1 MSVIKRRVVIAND
14 PLDAIIPALSGV
26 ATTIPSAE
34 AQSSSRQ
41 ATPPRMATDKSPKVR
56 ATFHLSEDLFN
67 QVRDAVV
74 HLSGPPLRLTLAA
87 FAENA
92 LRRELE
98 RLRREHNSGERF
110 PRREGDLRGGR
121 PIGS

>member
-1 MSVIKRRVVIAND
+1 MPMIKRRVIIAND
-14 PLDAIIPALSGV
+14 PLDAIIPTLSGV
-26 ATTIPSAE
+26 ATAPE
-34 AQSSSRQ
+34 ALPSSRQ
-41 ATPPRMATDKSPKVR
+41 EMSPRMATEKSPKVR

-98 RLRREHNSGERF
+98 RLRGEHNSGERF
-110 PRREGDLRGGR
+110 PRREAELRGGR